1 MQASG
6 RDGYCQGT
14 GAEGGQRLATDHR
27 SSAPATGSVGLRCH
41 QCLQDRYSGML
52 PQHHRVLAL
61 DYGLRRIGVAV
72 SDPTGTLA
80 SPVTTLKRRAGKRAP
95 IARIVELAGELRVHG
110 FVVGLPLEET
120 GRENEWTAE
129 AKDFGRRL
137 GRRSG
142 LPVHFVDE
150 RYSSLEAE
158 ARIRSIGLRRKAK
171 EDKARIDAGA
181 AAIFLQDWLDAG
193 GRVGTGEEPDQGDG
207 DDG

>member
-1 MQASG
+1 M
-6 RDGYCQGT
+6 
-14 GAEGGQRLATDHR
+14 
-27 SSAPATGSVGLRCH
+27 
-41 QCLQDRYSGML
+41 
-52 PQHHRVLAL
+52 
-61 DYGLRRIGVAV
+61 

-80 SPVTTLKRRAGKRAP
+80 SPVTTLKRRAGKRPP
-95 IARIVELAGELRVHG
+95 ISGILDLGDEFGVQG

-120 GRENEWTAE
+120 GGENEWTAE
-129 AKDFGRRL
+129 VRAFGRRL
-137 GRRSG
+137 GQRSG

-193 GRVGTGEEPDQGDG
+193 GRIDTGGQPGSGGRSDG
-207 DDG
+207 

>member
-1 MQASG
+1 MHS
-6 RDGYCQGT
+6 T
-14 GAEGGQRLATDHR
+14 HR
-27 SSAPATGSVGLRCH
+27 
-41 QCLQDRYSGML
+41 
-52 PQHHRVLAL
+52 RVLAL

-80 SPVTTLKRRAGKRAP
+80 SPVTTLKRRAGKRPP
-95 IARIVELAGELRVHG
+95 ISGILDLGSEFGVHG
-110 FVVGLPLEET
+110 FVVGLPLEES
-120 GRENEWTAE
+120 GGENEWTAE
-129 AKDFGRRL
+129 VRTFGRRL
-137 GRRSG
+137 GARSG

-193 GRVGTGEEPDQGDG
+193 GRIDIGEQPGSGGRNDG
-207 DDG
+207 

>member
-1 MQASG
+1 M
-6 RDGYCQGT
+6 
-14 GAEGGQRLATDHR
+14 
-27 SSAPATGSVGLRCH
+27 
-41 QCLQDRYSGML
+41 
-52 PQHHRVLAL
+52 
-61 DYGLRRIGVAV
+61 

-80 SPVTTLKRRAGKRAP
+80 SPVTTLKRRAGKRPP
-95 IARIVELAGELRVHG
+95 ISRILDLGSELGVHG

-120 GRENEWTAE
+120 GGENEWTAE
-129 AKDFGRRL
+129 ARAFGRRL

-193 GRVGTGEEPDQGDG
+193 GRIDTEGQRHPGGR